1 MKRAHPNGKR
11 QIGIA
16 MLAITISMFSSA
28 HAPARDQN
36 YLNSINAEAESMDE
50 VGNTDTKQPTD
61 KSQIANTPIENTPT
75 PPIDE
80 HQESFLQ
87 KINSTLYAEPNNT
100 RQDEATYLKQ
110 LEKEV
115 KKLDSTPRQPATP
128 TNTTNTANTK
138 KDRDEEVNMQAEKD
152 KLIKITETQREEM
165 EFALESKL
173 PGIYRLY
180 KKLGLTQKTLVVKDY
195 LEDKKVSTASKTVL
209 KLYGGN

>member
-28 HAPARDQN
+28 HVHASDQN
-36 YLNSINAEAESMDE
+36 YLDSINAEAESMDE
-50 VGNTDTKQPTD
+50 AGNTDTKQPANI
-61 KSQIANTPIENTPT
+61 SQTANTPTENAST

-87 KINSTLYAEPNNT
+87 KINSTLYAKPNNA

-110 LEKEV
+110 LENEV
-115 KKLDSTPRQPATP
+115 KKLDPTPRQPAT
-128 TNTTNTANTK
+128 ASSTK
-138 KDRDEEVNMQAEKD
+138 KDRDEVVDVQAEKD
-152 KLIKITETQREEM
+152 KLIKITEAQREEM

-180 KKLGLTQKTLVVKDY
+180 KKLGLTQKTLVVKKY
-195 LEDKKVSTASKTVL
+195 LENKKVSTASKTVL